1 MRLKWLAGCHWGR
14 AYEKNSASRFA
25 SSAEIGGGFGADGA
39 GGVVAVG
46 VGADAG
52 GVFAVFVAVADVAAA
67 AAGVVGAAVAM
78 FAANAHASA
87 SASAVSVKENGRCDV
102 MAVKVVRVG
111 GFAVAGCLR

>member
-1 MRLKWLAGCHWGR
+1 
-14 AYEKNSASRFA
+14 
-25 SSAEIGGGFGADGA
+25 
-39 GGVVAVG
+39 
-46 VGADAG
+46 
-52 GVFAVFVAVADVAAA
+52 
-67 AAGVVGAAVAM
+67 M